1 MKLVP
6 AIRKSTI
13 MKTTSAFGL
22 TRTHFGAR
30 HALIGPDGHV
40 PSFLP
45 DVEQATTIVLISA
58 EMGARFTQL
67 LMTFPAGGRAVFPAN
82 DTEAFTY
89 ILSGSTQV
97 EFDETSH
104 ELSAGSYAFLPAG
117 QAWKLTGTVEGTQV
131 NIFLK
136 KYVPFA
142 GAHSPEVVV
151 GNECQV
157 VAQPYLGDED
167 ALLQILL
174 PDNPSFDLAANIFNY
189 NPGAHLPF
197 VETHI
202 MEHGL
207 LMLEGRGIYRLEDA
221 WYPVAAGD
229 CIWMAPYC
237 PQWFAAIG
245 KSPARYLYYK
255 DVNRPVFP

>member
-1 MKLVP
+1 MKSSSV
-6 AIRKSTI
+6 
-13 MKTTSAFGL
+13 FGL
-22 TRTHFGAR
+22 TRTHVGAR

-45 DVEQATTIVLISA
+45 GVEKATAIVLISV
-58 EMGARFTQL
+58 EMGARFTHL
-67 LMTFPAGGRAVFPAN
+67 LITFNVGGKAAFPAN
-82 DTEAFTY
+82 EREAFAFL
-89 ILSGSTQV
+89 LSGSAQIEV
-97 EFDETSH
+97 SGKSY
-104 ELSAGSYAFLPAG
+104 ELNEGGYVFLPAG
-117 QAWKLTGTVEGTQV
+117 QAWKMREPMEGTQV
-131 NIFLK
+131 NLFFK
-136 KYVPFA
+136 NYVPLA
-142 GAHSPEVVV
+142 GIDLPEVVL
-151 GNECQV
+151 GQESQV
-157 VAQPYLGDED
+157 AAQPYLGDED
-167 ALLQILL
+167 AGLQILL

-189 NPGAHLPF
+189 KPGAYLPF

-237 PQWFAAIG
+237 PQWFVAMG
-245 KSPARYLYYK
+245 KSSARYLYYK

>member
-1 MKLVP
+1 M
-6 AIRKSTI
+6 
-13 MKTTSAFGL
+13 TTFSVCGL
-22 TRTHFGAR
+22 TRTHIGAR

-45 DVEQATTIVLISA
+45 GVEKATTIVLISV
-58 EMGARFTQL
+58 EMGARFTHAL
-67 LMTFPAGGRAVFPAN
+67 LTFTADGVAAFPAN
-82 DTEAFTY
+82 ETEAFAY
-89 ILSGSTQV
+89 ILSGSVQV
-97 EFDETSH
+97 EAGGKSH
-104 ELSAGSYAFLPAG
+104 GLIAGSYFFSPAG
-117 QAWKLTGTVEGTQV
+117 QAWKLTRPVEGTQV
-131 NIFLK
+131 NLFFKRYLPLADI
-136 KYVPFA
+136 P
-142 GAHSPEVVV
+142 SPEAVV
-151 GNECQV
+151 GHESQV
-157 VAQPYLGDED
+157 VSEPFLGDDD
-167 ALLQILL
+167 ARLQILL
-174 PDNPSFDLAANIFNY
+174 PDKPSFDFAANIFNY
-189 NPGAHLPF
+189 KPGAHLPF

-207 LMLEGRGIYRLEDA
+207 LMLEGTGIYRLEDS